1 LKNSIIYNNSAPAE
15 TNYAYGIL
23 QYCCTTPLAAGP
35 GNFTNAPIFID
46 EASGNFRLQTNS
58 PCING
63 GNNLLAIGSVDLDGH
78 PRIFNGTV
86 DIGAYES
93 QVFGSLISYVWLQQ
107 YGLPTDGSAD
117 ALDPDSDG
125 MNNWQEYLSGTN
137 PTNAGS
143 VFRITSSQMLS
154 STQFVLRWSSV
165 SNRLYDVTRA
175 SDLTNNAPF
184 VPLTAACN
192 LPASPPQNVWTD
204 SVSRASAPSFYRVT
218 VHQ

>member
-1 LKNSIIYNNSAPAE
+1 LSVLFGTNLVTPVISDDAHLSAVAPAGAGVVDVRVQSGIGGANSSA
-15 TNYAYGIL
+15 NYTSPIW
-23 QYCCTTPLAAGP
+23 
-35 GNFTNAPIFID
+35 GNGLSPTSTVARFTYQ
-46 EASGNFRLQTNS
+46 S
-58 PCING
+58 
-63 GNNLLAIGSVDLDGH
+63 
-78 PRIFNGTV
+78 
-86 DIGAYES
+86 
-93 QVFGSLISYVWLQQ
+93 
-107 YGLPTDGSAD
+107 
-117 ALDPDSDG
+117 LDPFHAWLASYNLPSSGGADYLDTDSDG

-143 VFRITSSQMLS
+143 VFRITSSQMIS

-175 SDLTNNAPF
+175 SDLTSSAPF
-184 VPLTAACN
+184 VPLTAANN